1 MAVEMH
7 VMFAGKL
14 PSNAALTRAM
24 KELGFPVS
32 IPAGGGALDRQR
44 GFLPMTLRG
53 QKSGVE
59 FDVYDKRAHI
69 EEVAGEDFDPRF
81 ERAVS
86 FRWGAAEDEMLCA
99 LCTAAALAK
108 LVDGVVLDEEGSLS
122 VEQAIEQARRNLD
135 SVKPP
140 DPRYG
145 TRPADI
151 KRYLKPLLEL
161 RGDLVVVGRMLLIR
175 PVRHLLR
182 GAFFDRTS
190 DKYRFSITGYVQPL
204 YGSPISV
211 GLDTSFKGAPNEVWQ
226 PHFSAQLFD
235 SLASDLFARWG
246 PVTTLDGFANALI
259 AKDGIYR
266 APILCLVLAG
276 EWERA
281 AEYVE
286 RSERE
291 VTHER
296 EIDEIKKLWEHVTT
310 DIDGVCAK
318 LHEWEAETVKA
329 LKLERIWEPSPFPVE
344 LPASERS
351 RLAEPPF
358 LPTPWIPSPSGLWQE
373 LPTQPGEVRFA
384 KQYRHGK
391 EGLILP
397 AALSPEEAKERHE
410 ALEDYVMVARL
421 ANGLLLKVAF
431 SGWDRNNPEVRTYVS
446 TWTPRASLHIELHG
460 ASHFAAARAS
470 PDWDRSGV
478 VELWSIDVFEW
489 HPRRCIW
496 HCFIGLE
503 KGEKAVHDLRSG
515 ERKSTRSAPTVEE
528 RALVTLP
535 IPSFGEY
542 APVAA
547 RLQALLRILGYGE
560 FK

>member
-14 PSNAALTRAM
+14 PSKAALTRAM

-32 IPAGGGALDRQR
+32 IPAGGGALEKQR

-59 FDVYDKRAHI
+59 FDVYSKRAHI

-81 ERAVS
+81 DRLVS

-108 LVDGVVLDEEGSLS
+108 LVNGIVLDEEGKLS
-122 VEQAIEQARRNLD
+122 VNQAIEEARGTLD

-161 RGDLVVVGRMLLIR
+161 RSDLVVVGRALLIR

-204 YGSPISV
+204 YGHPDSL
-211 GLDTSFKGAPNEVWQ
+211 GCDTSFDRAPNEVWQ

-235 SLASDLFARWG
+235 SLATDIIARWG
-246 PVTTLDGFANALI
+246 PVTTLDGFVAALI
-259 AKDGIYR
+259 AKSGIYET
-266 APILCLVLAG
+266 PILCLALAG
-276 EWERA
+276 EWDRA

-291 VTHER
+291 VTRET
-296 EIDEIKKLWEHVTT
+296 EIDEIKKLWERLTS

-318 LHEWEAETVKA
+318 LHTWEAETVKA

-344 LPASERS
+344 LPATERS
-351 RLAEPPF
+351 RLAEPLF
-358 LPTPWIPSPSGLWQE
+358 LPTPWIPGPPGLWQE
-373 LPTQPGEVRFA
+373 VPTQPGEVRFA
-384 KQYRHGK
+384 KRYWRGDDC
-391 EGLILP
+391 LILP
-397 AALSPEEAKERHE
+397 GALSAEEAKERHE

-421 ANGLLLKVAF
+421 ADGLLLLVTF
-431 SGWDRNNPEVRTYVS
+431 SGWDRNNPKILEYAP
-446 TWTPRASLHIELHG
+446 TWFPRMSLDIELHG
-460 ASHFAAARAS
+460 ASRFVAVRGS
-470 PDWDRSGV
+470 PDSDRSGV
-478 VELWSIDVFEW
+478 IELSSINVYEW
-489 HPRRCIW
+489 HPRRSIW
-496 HCFIGLE
+496 YCFISLE
-503 KGEKAVHDLRSG
+503 EGEKAVHDSRG
-515 ERKSTRSAPTVEE
+515 RERKSTRSAPTEEE
-528 RALVTLP
+528 RELVAVPT
-535 IPSFGEY
+535 PSFGEH

-547 RLQALLRILGYGE
+547 RLQALLRVLGYGE